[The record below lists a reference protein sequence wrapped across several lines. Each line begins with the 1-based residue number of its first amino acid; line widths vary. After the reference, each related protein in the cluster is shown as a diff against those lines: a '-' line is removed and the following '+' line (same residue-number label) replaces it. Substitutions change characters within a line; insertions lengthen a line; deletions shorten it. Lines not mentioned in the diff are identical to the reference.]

1 MMKSIH
7 QIMQLIGRLD
17 AHVADDFEGQDLDFK
32 QWSDKTEDNVRK
44 MVEYA
49 ICMANGG
56 GGSVV
61 FGIADRVKGHGKTI
75 LGVPA
80 DLDIE
85 SFHDRIYEETQP
97 SLSAEFDLVELDYG
111 TGQLLIMTVQGKGG
125 PYSFLDGKSVV
136 RKGKECLT
144 IESNQLF

>member
-32 QWSDKTEDNVRK
+32 QWSNKTEDNVRK

-61 FGIADRVKGHGKTI
+61 FGVADRVKGHAKNI
-75 LGVPA
+75 LGVPD
-80 DLDIE
+80 DLDVE
-85 SFHDRIYEETQP
+85 SFYNRIYQETVP
-97 SLSAEFDLVELDYG
+97 PLSAEFDLVELDYG
-111 TGQLLIMTVQGKGG
+111 TGKLLIMSVEGKGG

-144 IESNQLF
+144 IEDKS

>member
-1 MMKSIH
+1 MMKSIY
-7 QIMQLIGRLD
+7 QIMQMIGRLD
-17 AHVADDFEGQDLDFK
+17 VHVADDFEGQDLDFK
-32 QWSDKTEDNVRK
+32 QWSLKTEDNVRK

-61 FGIADRVKGHGKTI
+61 FGIADRVKGHGQTI
-75 LGVPA
+75 LGVPD

-85 SFHDRIYEETQP
+85 SFHDRIYEETKP
-97 SLSAEFDLVELDYG
+97 PLSAEFDLVELNYG
-111 TGQLLIMTVQGKGG
+111 TGQLLIMTVEGKGG
-125 PYSFLDGKSVV
+125 PYSFLNGKSVV

-144 IESNQLF
+144 IEENTLS